1 MNNFKLEDMSD
12 NISAK
17 DIATSKP
24 VYIDGLATVK
34 EALATMKKHNVEVL
48 VIQKR
53 SENDANGIL
62 VVTDIIRHVIIP
74 DKILEEVSVYE
85 IMTKP
90 VISIPAQLNARYIPR
105 LLMNAK
111 INHAP
116 VEENGE
122 YIGMIDLR
130 DFLFNLE

>member
-1 MNNFKLEDMSD
+1 MND

-17 DIATSKP
+17 DIATTKP
-24 VYIDGLATVK
+24 VYIDGLATAK
-34 EALATMKKHNVEVL
+34 EAVATMKKHNIEVL

-53 SENDANGIL
+53 NDKDANGIL
-62 VVTDIIRHVIIP
+62 VVSDIVRNVIIP
-74 DKILEEVSVYE
+74 DKNLEEVSVYE

-90 VISIPAQLNARYIPR
+90 VISIPASLNARYVPR

-130 DFLFNLE
+130 DFLFNLD